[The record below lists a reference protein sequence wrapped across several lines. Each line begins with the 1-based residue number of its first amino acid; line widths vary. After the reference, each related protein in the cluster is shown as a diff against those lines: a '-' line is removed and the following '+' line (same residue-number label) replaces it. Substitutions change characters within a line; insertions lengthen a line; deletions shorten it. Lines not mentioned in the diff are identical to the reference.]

1 MTASMS
7 TVQATERESVHSPQH
22 KRKRVVLFLGGS
34 KLYGYYNRAPNVQD
48 AMLQLSHLLKT
59 SLTLASLL
67 AAVLYSTMEVCQLV
81 DYSTC
86 YIDNILAHQLAV
98 QQYH

>member
-34 KLYGYYNRAPNVQD
+34 KLYGYNRAPNVQD

-59 SLTLASLL
+59 SLTLTPLL
-67 AAVLYSTMEVCQLV
+67 AAVLYSTMDMCQLV

-86 YIDNILAHQLAV
+86 YIDNILANHMAV